1 MGQRS
6 KIAQY
11 PPELRQWLDAEL
23 VRRGFADY
31 VQLAADLVEESKQLG
46 KPVEASKSGLQRYGK
61 NVERKLQAI
70 KDSTAVA
77 RLVMEEAPD
86 DADARSG
93 ALSAFTQE
101 GLFNIILGIREL
113 GESPDE
119 TDLLRRAKLL
129 SALTGNISKLTR
141 SSVYQKKHQI
151 EVRDKVQAA
160 ADVAAKIGKK
170 GGLSKIAVDEIR
182 REILGIAT

>member
-1 MGQRS
+1 
-6 KIAQY
+6 
-11 PPELRQWLDAEL
+11 
-23 VRRGFADY
+23 
-31 VQLAADLVEESKQLG
+31 
-46 KPVEASKSGLQRYGK
+46 
-61 NVERKLQAI
+61 
-70 KDSTAVA
+70 
-77 RLVMEEAPD
+77 MEEAPD

-119 TDLLRRAKLL
+119 TDLLKRAKLL

-151 EVRDKVQAA
+151 EVRAKVNAA
-160 ADVAAKIGKK
+160 AAAAMKIAKK
-170 GGLSKIAVDEIR
+170 GGISKAGAQELFRAIT
-182 REILGIAT
+182 GIAA